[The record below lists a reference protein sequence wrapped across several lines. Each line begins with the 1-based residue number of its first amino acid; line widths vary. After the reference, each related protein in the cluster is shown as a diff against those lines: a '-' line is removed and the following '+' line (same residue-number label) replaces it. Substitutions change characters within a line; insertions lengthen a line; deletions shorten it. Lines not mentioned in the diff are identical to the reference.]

1 VTPKVYGA
9 RKWSPPWQP
18 IAAVA
23 HAVMQAVRATGPVEA
38 IGSRMIAEGM
48 RKADGFMVICCWILY
63 NCFLG
68 MLIKYV
74 FVCFVES

>member
-1 VTPKVYGA
+1 
-9 RKWSPPWQP
+9 
-18 IAAVA
+18 
-23 HAVMQAVRATGPVEA
+23 MQAVRATGPVEA